1 MKKVWVWTT
10 EHERFIEHRL
20 IEAIDLLKVGFT
32 FLFLIMIST
41 IFSPES
47 FKILVQDTSQV
58 VFYGLVGYL
67 LLCYSLYQIVK
78 RKVDCNDEGKKLKN
92 KLEMQRL
99 DFRRLSD
106 KSYEMHHHPYER
118 KEIEEMLQKGLSTDE
133 ITTKWKKQLEHDFKR
148 LESFIREKEL
158 KGESV
163 VIHTYTHIRMYKT
176 WIKIARDAGVF
187 FEVIK
192 DSNQKPVGF
201 KWREWK
207 RVVYR
212 TSGKKAIKDSVPK
225 ANEWSKYLLTSK
237 DQ

>member
-1 MKKVWVWTT
+1 MKIVWTT
-10 EHERFIEHRL
+10 EHERKIEHCM
-20 IEAIDLLKVGFT
+20 IGSFDLFKIGFVLVVIMMGFT
-32 FLFLIMIST
+32 L
-41 IFSPES
+41 FSPEHFKS
-47 FKILVQDTSQV
+47 FIVYFADKII
-58 VFYGLVGYL
+58 YL
-67 LLCYSLYQIVK
+67 LATWSLICFFLYKIIK
-78 RKVDCNDEGKKLKN
+78 KKVDPKGEGKKLKEE
-92 KLEMQRL
+92 LGIQRL

-106 KSYEMHHHPYER
+106 KSYEMHHHPYKS
-118 KEIEEMLQKGLSTDE
+118 KEIEEMIQKGLSTDE
-133 ITTKWKKQLEHDFKR
+133 ITMKWKKQLEHDFKR

-207 RVVYR
+207 KVVYR
-212 TSGKKAIKDSVPK
+212 TSGKKAIKDSIPK
-225 ANEWSKYLLTSK
+225 ANEWSKYVLTSR